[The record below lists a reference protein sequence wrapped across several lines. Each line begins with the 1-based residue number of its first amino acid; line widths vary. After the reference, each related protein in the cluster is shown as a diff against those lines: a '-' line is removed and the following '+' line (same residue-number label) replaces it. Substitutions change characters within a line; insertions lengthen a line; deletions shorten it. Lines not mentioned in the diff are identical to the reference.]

1 MNKKKLLLCILS
13 AAMLNS
19 AAVYAQEESGDI
31 AILYTNDVHCAV
43 NADEENG
50 VLGYAAVAGMKKELQ
65 ESGYDVALVDA
76 GDAIQGE
83 AIGTLSNGAY
93 LVDIMNAVGYDAAIP
108 GNHEFDYGMENFL
121 SLTEAAEYPYISC
134 NFMDLRS
141 DETVFEPYT
150 ILELGGKKLAFVGVT
165 TPRTITSST
174 PAYFQDENGEYIYG
188 FCQDE
193 DGTALYETV
202 QAAVDAAK
210 EEGAELV
217 IALAHLGIEAGTSPW
232 MSTELIENTT
242 GIDVVLDGHSH
253 STVEGEKVKNKE
265 GKEVLL
271 TSTGT
276 KLAAVGQL
284 TISAEGEIS
293 SELVTGT
300 DARDAEVQS
309 KIDGITAEFEAD
321 LQEVVGETTVD
332 LVINEPSTLDQT
344 EKIRLIRSAETNLG
358 DFCADAYRYVT
369 GADIALVNGGGIR
382 EDILAGDITYN
393 DIISVHPYGN
403 AVCMVE
409 ATGQQVLDAL
419 ECGAM
424 VTPEEFGGFQQV
436 SGLTYEIDVD
446 TPSSVKLDDNGMF
459 VGVDGEY
466 RVKNVMV
473 GEEPLD
479 PEKTYTVASHNYMLK
494 NGGDGMNMFMECEI
508 LLDEVMLDNQA
519 LIEYLKTGLNGVVG
533 EQYKEPYGEGRII
546 AADS

>member
-210 EEGAELV
+210 EEGAEFV

-253 STVEGEKVKNKE
+253 STVEEEKVKNKE

>member
-141 DETVFEPYT
+141 NETVFEPYT

>member
-150 ILELGGKKLAFVGVT
+150 ILELGGKKLAFVGIT

-369 GADIALVNGGGIR
+369 GADIALVNGGGVR

>member
-141 DETVFEPYT
+141 EETVFEPYT

-193 DGTALYETV
+193 DGTALYETA

>member
-174 PAYFQDENGEYIYG
+174 PAYFQDENGAYIYG

-293 SELVTGT
+293 SELVTET